1 MLFIDLGSVFDGICI
16 CMYVYVFLKYFGF
29 CLKFF
34 CIKFWIFDKFLLLL
48 FQGRDYE
55 IDEEFEKINE
65 KEEFLSEQ

>member
-1 MLFIDLGSVFDGICI
+1 MVYVFV
-16 CMYVYVFLKYFGF
+16 CMYVFLKYFGF

-34 CIKFWIFDKFLLLL
+34 RIKFWIFDKFLLLL